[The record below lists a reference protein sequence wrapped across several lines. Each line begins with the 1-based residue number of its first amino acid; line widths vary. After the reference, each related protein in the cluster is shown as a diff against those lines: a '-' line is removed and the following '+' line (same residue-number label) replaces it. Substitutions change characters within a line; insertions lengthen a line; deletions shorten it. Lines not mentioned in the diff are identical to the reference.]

1 MSSAYHQLK
10 VVQVTRETPDAVT
23 IFFEHPERE
32 IIPSKAG
39 QFLTLILPFK
49 GKKERRSYSLSSA
62 PYEAPRLAVTVKRVP
77 GGLVSNYLV
86 DKCTEGTVIEVMAPM
101 GNFSVSTDPTQ
112 VRNLVLIG
120 AGSGITPLISIAKTV
135 LHGEPKSRVNLIYGN
150 RHEGTIIFREQ
161 LAELE
166 ETYADRLV
174 VEHVLSQPKYTPDSP
189 ANVNGPAQPAKLS
202 FKDRLKSLFGQPVP
216 SPAENQNIKPI
227 EGLKYTGRLNQKML
241 LDILRDNNLT
251 DYLDTEFYLCGP
263 EGLMDEAREALK
275 ILKVGPDRIHK
286 ENFVVTHTDP
296 LPDSG
301 TVSTIADS
309 AATPDCPIV
318 TLIYEGTEYKVPV
331 PKDQTILE
339 AGLAQDI
346 DLPYSCQ
353 AGLCTACRGK
363 CLSGKVHL
371 DEREGLSDAE
381 MEEGYVL
388 NCVGHPLTDDV
399 VIEIG

>member
-1 MSSAYHQLK
+1 MSSAYHHLK

-23 IFFEHPERE
+23 IYFEHPEKKN
-32 IIPSKAG
+32 IPSKAG

-62 PYEAPRLAVTVKRVP
+62 PHEAPRLAVTVKRVNN
-77 GGLVSNYLV
+77 GLVSNYLV
-86 DKCTEGTVIEVMAPM
+86 DKCTEGTLIEVMEPL
-101 GNFSVSTDPTQ
+101 GNFNVVTDPTLA
-112 VRNLVLIG
+112 RNLVLIG
-120 AGSGITPLISIAKTV
+120 AGSGITPLISIAKAV
-135 LHGEPKSRVNLIYGN
+135 LHDEPKSHVTLIYGN
-150 RHEGTIIFREQ
+150 RHEGTIIFREKLSQ
-161 LAELE
+161 MVAE
-166 ETYADRLV
+166 YSGRLV
-174 VEHVLSQPKYTPDSP
+174 VEHVLSQPKYSPDS
-189 ANVNGPAQPAKLS
+189 AASAGSPAQPAKLS
-202 FKDRLKSLFGQPVP
+202 FKDRLKSLFGQPAS
-216 SPAENQNIKPI
+216 SPEQNQHITPLAS
-227 EGLKYTGRLNQKML
+227 LKYTGRLNRKML
-241 LDILRDNNLT
+241 LDILKDHNLT
-251 DYLDTEFYLCGP
+251 DYLDTQFYLCGP

-275 ILKVGPDRIHK
+275 ILKVGPERIHK

-296 LPDSG
+296 IPDSG
-301 TVSTIADS
+301 TVST
-309 AATPDCPIV
+309 ATDTATTSDCPVV

-331 PKDQTILE
+331 PKNQTILE